1 MNVLDLILKM
11 CIVLQS
17 TVAFKRRGGGI
28 DVSTHSKT
36 DRNLHVHLH
45 FPTQSPDKV
54 PSISSHN
61 DVHESH
67 FHSNS
72 SNTLGVENDLYKP
85 WLRVGIVLPRHF
97 FRQRLYQ
104 SVISRSQ
111 SAMAQISYRNEKN
124 SLLAKIKQ
132 EFQFE
137 WSSRLDNET
146 DSINFGDLEVA
157 PPPSDITNLLCH
169 HFSNGSAA
177 IIYFTNTE
185 KFGRSTAA
193 SQYFLQMAGFLGIP
207 VLAWN
212 ADNTGIEKGSVAS
225 GSESTTN
232 HLQLA
237 PGINHQVAAL
247 LSILDR
253 YGWEQFGIVTSEI
266 AGHDD
271 FVQAVRDQISEGK
284 YKKSKYVV
292 QDMFKVTE
300 SNGWSFKEIAQ
311 SEARIFL
318 LYCTQAEASILME
331 QADKYGLVS
340 SKYLWLVTQSVVGN
354 PSDRSFNRR
363 VLPVGM
369 LGVHFEVDLEE
380 VLESF
385 LTKAMEVFFTGV
397 LDMHEKGRKD
407 LDFSLDCQGGGNSG
421 EHRWATG
428 TQFYKFLQNVSR
440 PEYDRSK
447 MDSPNMFEVDGSIA
461 YAELRVVNFKPS
473 SKFDSFAG
481 FWDEVG
487 TWDSN
492 KGLDIKDIVWPGG
505 SHLPPE
511 GVPEKFHV
519 RITFLEEPPFII
531 VSDPDPISAKCSM
544 NRGVPCEVPVTPEM
558 KEYGNMSSV
567 GKCCSGLCID
577 LLRKFEDDLGFTY
590 DLTRVADT
598 RWGTL
603 ENGKW
608 NGLMREL
615 VEKKTDLVLSA
626 LKVSAEREAAVD
638 FTIPFL
644 EAGIAIL
651 VAKRTGII
659 SPTAFLEPF
668 DSSSW
673 MLVVPSKSEH
683 RFSLFRT
690 YWLVWSVLFQASVHK
705 DCPRGLTARF
715 MSSVWALF
723 AVVFLALYTAN
734 LAAFMIPR
742 KEFHDF
748 KGIDDVRISNPLS
761 QKPMLKYSTIPYS
774 YSEVTLQN
782 HHPTVFNY
790 MKHFN
795 VVYNTTK
802 KAIKAVKDGSLD
814 AFIYD
819 GMVLNYIA
827 SQDEE
832 CRLLQ
837 VGSWAAM
844 TGYAIAFPSHS
855 KYKNMFNEKILE
867 LRENGDLERL
877 SRFWMSGMCKPNEQ
891 EKRASEPLTV
901 SQFLSAFFLLGI
913 GTIISVLL
921 LLLEHI
927 YMKYFQDSLL
937 DKPKTAQLCSLISLS
952 VGHRFVRS
960 KSLSQ
965 GLPSRISTA
974 INGDSINGA
983 SPFGHHWQHSCGSR
997 TCSSTLHQL
1006 EEELEDALIQ
1016 INHLEDQI
1024 KQVEAIDCLKNGGQ
1038 KKNLENDRS
1047 TESLANA
1054 TDTAED
1060 LILSQ
1065 MSGEEDDEDESVGF
1079 LDEDGIQESL
1089 CTSDTPRSIGMGS
1102 GVSDSNLLKPLR
1114 GQVVTKETVL

>member
-1 MNVLDLILKM
+1 MEWQSGKLFIWRGIWTITVVAKFIVCGELEGLTGGTQIWVLPKTSFVIIIIKVLFYFKMNIFNLTVLIFFL
-11 CIVLQS
+11 LQD
-17 TVAFKRRGGGI
+17 TLAFKRRGGGI

-45 FPTQSPDKV
+45 FPTQSPDKI
-54 PSISSHN
+54 PSISSQN

-67 FHSNS
+67 YHSNS
-72 SNTLGVENDLYKP
+72 TILEIENDLYKP
-85 WLRVGIVLPRHF
+85 WLRVGIVLPRQIF
-97 FRQRLYQ
+97 QQRRYQ
-104 SVISRSQ
+104 SVISRSL
-111 SAMAQISYRNEKN
+111 SAMSQLSDRRDKS
-124 SLLAKIKQ
+124 SLLDKIKQ

-137 WSSRLDNET
+137 WSYRLEDKT

-157 PPPSDITNLLCH
+157 PPPSDITNLLCE

-271 FVQAVRDQISEGK
+271 FVQAVRDQISEGS

-300 SNGWSFKEIAQ
+300 ANGWSFKEIAQ

-331 QADKYGLVS
+331 QADKYGLLS

-369 LGVHFEVDLEE
+369 LGVHFEVDLEK
-380 VLESF
+380 VLQPF
-385 LTKAMEVFFTGV
+385 MTKAMEVFFTGV
-397 LDMHEKGRKD
+397 LDMHESGRKD
-407 LDFSLDCQGGGNSG
+407 LDFSLDCQGGGDSG
-421 EHRWATG
+421 EHRWGTG

-440 PEYDRSK
+440 PEYDNSK
-447 MDSPNMFEVDGSIA
+447 LGSPNMFEVDGSIG
-461 YAELRVVNFKPS
+461 YAELKVMNFKPS

-505 SHLPPE
+505 SHVPPE

-544 NRGVPCEVPVTPEM
+544 NRGVPCEIPVTPDME
-558 KEYGNMSSV
+558 EFGNMSSI

-659 SPTAFLEPF
+659 SPTAFLGEP
-668 DSSSW
+668 
-673 MLVVPSKSEH
+673 
-683 RFSLFRT
+683 
-690 YWLVWSVLFQASVHK
+690 
-705 DCPRGLTARF
+705 
-715 MSSVWALF
+715 
-723 AVVFLALYTAN
+723 
-734 LAAFMIPR
+734 
-742 KEFHDF
+742 
-748 KGIDDVRISNPLS
+748 
-761 QKPMLKYSTIPYS
+761 
-774 YSEVTLQN
+774 
-782 HHPTVFNY
+782 
-790 MKHFN
+790 
-795 VVYNTTK
+795 
-802 KAIKAVKDGSLD
+802 
-814 AFIYD
+814 
-819 GMVLNYIA
+819 
-827 SQDEE
+827 
-832 CRLLQ
+832 
-837 VGSWAAM
+837 
-844 TGYAIAFPSHS
+844 
-855 KYKNMFNEKILE
+855 
-867 LRENGDLERL
+867 
-877 SRFWMSGMCKPNEQ
+877 
-891 EKRASEPLTV
+891 
-901 SQFLSAFFLLGI
+901 
-913 GTIISVLL
+913 
-921 LLLEHI
+921 
-927 YMKYFQDSLL
+927 
-937 DKPKTAQLCSLISLS
+937 
-952 VGHRFVRS
+952 
-960 KSLSQ
+960 
-965 GLPSRISTA
+965 
-974 INGDSINGA
+974 
-983 SPFGHHWQHSCGSR
+983 
-997 TCSSTLHQL
+997 
-1006 EEELEDALIQ
+1006 
-1016 INHLEDQI
+1016 
-1024 KQVEAIDCLKNGGQ
+1024 
-1038 KKNLENDRS
+1038 
-1047 TESLANA
+1047 
-1054 TDTAED
+1054 
-1060 LILSQ
+1060 
-1065 MSGEEDDEDESVGF
+1065 
-1079 LDEDGIQESL
+1079 
-1089 CTSDTPRSIGMGS
+1089 
-1102 GVSDSNLLKPLR
+1102 
-1114 GQVVTKETVL
+1114 

>member
-428 TQFYKFLQNVSR
+428 TQFYK

-659 SPTAFLEPF
+659 SPTAFL
-668 DSSSW
+668 
-673 MLVVPSKSEH
+673 
-683 RFSLFRT
+683 
-690 YWLVWSVLFQASVHK
+690 VLFQASVHK

-1114 GQVVTKETVL
+1114 